1 MKHKTLEVSTPM
13 HEVIKHLR
21 RLGEGHEV
29 TVHRLD
35 GSTLTGPLRRS
46 SDGINWNVGNIPLTN
61 PPHDWTSMEWDE
73 DRYPEWMNDISI
85 WFLFDTN
92 GRVWK
97 RAGHLHWRSEQ
108 TGVLRMSGV
117 IHESYGPLTPLVP
130 KEV

>member
-1 MKHKTLEVSTPM
+1 
-13 HEVIKHLR
+13 
-21 RLGEGHEV
+21 
-29 TVHRLD
+29 
-35 GSTLTGPLRRS
+35 
-46 SDGINWNVGNIPLTN
+46 
-61 PPHDWTSMEWDE
+61 MEWDE

-85 WFLFDTN
+85 WYLFDTN

-130 KEV
+130 KKV